1 MKGVYNMHQP
11 DEKLAFAQKLAAGYF
26 SSALVSLNKA
36 NANIHTWKRTF
47 SFHLLCV
54 PCIIHCLTSA
64 VMTFIALTTD
74 QEAPGEGGDLDGKL
88 RDSPCDCRRINVS
101 FK

>member
-1 MKGVYNMHQP
+1 MHQP
-11 DEKLAFAQKLAAGYF
+11 EEKLAFMQKWAAGYF
-26 SSALVSLNKA
+26 SSALISLNKA
-36 NANIHTWKRTF
+36 KANIHTWKGTF

-74 QEAPGEGGDLDGKL
+74 QEAPGEGIDLDGKL
-88 RDSPCDCRRINVS
+88 RDSSWDFRRINVS
-101 FK
+101 FMSK